1 MGKPKKLAPWRQ
13 ERAEFPAAF
22 TSDEWEA
29 LKAAGQNSTAR
40 MQHILRE
47 ALCFYLATSK
57 EDFANLPVLMLEKTL
72 VSLTALQNKTE
83 SLSDIQDHVEKT
95 IAEKERLKRQA

>member
-1 MGKPKKLAPWRQ
+1 MVKPKNLAPWRQ
-13 ERAEFPAAF
+13 EMAEFPVAF

-29 LKAAGQNSTAR
+29 LKTAGQNSRAR

-57 EDFANLPVLMLEKTL
+57 EDFASLPVLMLEKTL
-72 VSLTALQNKTE
+72 LSLNTLQNQAENLDALQ
-83 SLSDIQDHVEKT
+83 SQVEKT
-95 IAEKERLKRQA
+95 IAQKEQLKRKA